1 MLNMLYARPELK
13 HLWRCADLI
22 YASGPTKLVTNI
34 EGVRVV
40 LETHCTTGVIQ
51 GCSIGGNMFNLS
63 INEDLR
69 TIQQKF
75 PELAVQGLHDDI
87 TILANRREDFGKLIE
102 ATQFMEP
109 LLREQDFCMNL
120 SKSRFIYYGESELPV
135 DLKEAI
141 NVAGLKLVSRPGIP
155 NRRRGTQT
163 SLYPWRASRSQQ
175 RRDRKNGLTRR
186 SRQS

>member
-22 YASGPTKLVTNI
+22 YASGPTKLVTSI

-75 PELAVQGLHDDI
+75 PELAVQGL
-87 TILANRREDFGKLIE
+87 APR
-102 ATQFMEP
+102 
-109 LLREQDFCMNL
+109 
-120 SKSRFIYYGESELPV
+120 
-135 DLKEAI
+135 
-141 NVAGLKLVSRPGIP
+141 
-155 NRRRGTQT
+155 
-163 SLYPWRASRSQQ
+163 
-175 RRDRKNGLTRR
+175 
-186 SRQS
+186 

>member
-1 MLNMLYARPELK
+1 MCRSNLRIG
-13 HLWRCADLI
+13 ADEAI
-22 YASGPTKLVTNI
+22 VTNI

-87 TILANRREDFGKLIE
+87 TILANRREDFGKLYIIE

-109 LLREQDFCMNL
+109 LLREQDSRMNL
-120 SKSRFIYYGESELPV
+120 KKSRFMYYGDSELPI

-141 NVAGLKLVSRPGIP
+141 NVAGLKL
-155 NRRRGTQT
+155 
-163 SLYPWRASRSQQ
+163 
-175 RRDRKNGLTRR
+175 
-186 SRQS
+186 